1 VIKIIGALIII
12 TGTALIGFFMDKFEM
27 YRMKDLENI
36 KRALVFL
43 KGEIDY
49 MIASLPVAMEEV
61 GSRVDSSIGKIF
73 SHVGESMKN
82 KRGYSAEKLWKE
94 SVELYKDRTYLS
106 KEDIKN
112 LLSLGTALGYLD
124 KEMQKNNIDLL
135 LVYLED
141 EIERLKVHRQ
151 KNGKLYKT
159 LGFLGGILI
168 VILLY

>member
-1 VIKIIGALIII
+1 MTGALMII
-12 TGTALIGFFMDKFEM
+12 TGTAFIGYLFDRFEL

-36 KRALVFL
+36 KRALLFL

-61 GSRVDSSIGKIF
+61 GSRVGTNIGKIF

-94 SVELYKDRTYLS
+94 SVELYKDSTYLS
-106 KEDIKN
+106 KEDINN
-112 LLSLGTALGYLD
+112 LLALGTALGYLD

-141 EIERLKVHRQ
+141 EINRLKLHRH
-151 KNGKLYKT
+151 KNGRLYKT